1 MEIKGV
7 ITGDIIN
14 SSDIKGEDR
23 TKLLSVID
31 GLVAELKKITLL
43 KIEIYRGDSF
53 QIHVDNPSQALKI
66 AILIRAKLRSY
77 ADKKWDTRLAVG
89 IGSIDFESKNVVT
102 SDGEAYL
109 NSGREFDK
117 LGKKKLGVCTPWS
130 DFNNELLVSTA
141 FADNIISKWTSKQS
155 KSFFLSV
162 SRDITQKQL
171 AEEMN
176 TKPQNIS
183 QTLLKANE
191 SLIIEYIKRYESVI
205 NTRTK

>member
-1 MEIKGV
+1 MEIKGI
-7 ITGDIIN
+7 ITGDIVN
-14 SSDIKGEDR
+14 SSNIKGEDR
-23 TKLLSVID
+23 NKLLSIIN
-31 GLVAELKKITLL
+31 GLVVELKSISLL
-43 KIEIYRGDSF
+43 KVEIYRGDSF
-53 QIHVDNPSQALKI
+53 QIYVDNPSQALKI

-77 ADKKWDTRLAVG
+77 DDKKWDTRLAVG
-89 IGSIDFESKNVVT
+89 IGCVDFESENVVT

-117 LGKKKLGVCTPWS
+117 LGKKRLGVCTPWS
-130 DFNNELLVSTA
+130 DFNKELLVSTA

-155 KSFFLSV
+155 KAVFLLISK
-162 SRDITQKQL
+162 DITQKQL

-191 SLIIEYIKRYESVI
+191 SLFVAYIKRYESVI
-205 NTRTK
+205 NNTTK